1 MERGTQLSSLQMFP
15 AGKEGVLT
23 GRSWGSFRYQKFWK
37 RRRLFFFFFEKEAF
51 DISFGSVMDKNLSLW
66 QAHEMDNYSF
76 HLSHGLR

>member
-1 MERGTQLSSLQMFP
+1 MSSLGGLGEVSGTRNF
-15 AGKEGVLT
+15 GREG
-23 GRSWGSFRYQKFWK
+23 GF
-37 RRRLFFFFFEKEAF
+37 FFFFFEKEAF

>member
-1 MERGTQLSSLQMFP
+1 MSSLGGLGEVSGTRNF
-15 AGKEGVLT
+15 
-23 GRSWGSFRYQKFWK
+23 
-37 RRRLFFFFFEKEAF
+37 FFFFFEKEAF